1 MASSSAGKT
10 SFSILRWGLGAALLA
25 ALVAAW
31 IFLPLKEWTE
41 SFQGWI
47 EGLGAWGVLIFGIV
61 YAVATVLLL
70 PVSLLTIAAGLAFGL
85 AIGFP
90 LVVVSATI
98 GATLAFLVARHL
110 VHERVS
116 KAVAKRPKFKAV
128 NAAVSEGGWKVVGLL
143 RLSPVVPFN
152 LQNYFY
158 GITDI
163 PFGQYVPA
171 TFFGIMPG
179 TLLYVYLGAAG
190 QAAAGGGGGPLQWT
204 FFAVGL
210 AATLAVAIYVGKKA
224 RDKLREHGVDDKGGD
239 AAGDEGTKSK
249 KGSKSDKSERP
260 GRRQP
265 DRKKRP

>member
-1 MASSSAGKT
+1 MKT
-10 SFSILRWGLGAALLA
+10 SSSILRWGLGVAVLA

-85 AIGFP
+85 AIGFA

-110 VHERVS
+110 VHGRVS
-116 KAVAKRPKFKAV
+116 KAVARRPKFKAV
-128 NAAVSEGGWKVVGLL
+128 NAAVSDGGWKVVGLL

-163 PFGQYVPA
+163 PLRQYVPA

-210 AATLAVAIYVGKKA
+210 VATLAVAVYVGKKA
-224 RDKLREHGVDDKGGD
+224 RAKLKEHGVDE
-239 AAGDEGTKSK
+239 AAGKSSDSRARRKPSPSAGK
-249 KGSKSDKSERP
+249 K
-260 GRRQP
+260 
-265 DRKKRP
+265 KKRP